1 MKHIMALNFQPA
13 KNNQDKIIKFGGE
26 EIRLTVLGCNFDP
39 ELMMEIVKRYDGE
52 VDVFAL
58 SGVPPRIKLGKRH
71 QAHPITQT
79 LLDLPKESIILDGT
93 VFKEAYWPWAL
104 REFFKT
110 SPHTFRQKQI
120 GFISGV
126 IELPLVQALEDI
138 NPRLVFADPYVHLS
152 IPKVLKGTKE
162 LNEYVKKLIPFLK
175 RIKIDASKSHIT
187 REKIENHPNMDDF
200 RKSQI
205 FIGNASI
212 YETINVDFMKGKTVV
227 VDYLPPNLERRF
239 REAEVGEIVSFI
251 PRDFDNHIINFS
263 IAEAI
268 LLCLKDDRIPLNTED
283 ILQWF
288 EKLNLKPETITISP
302 VKSEG
307 PQKFAF
313 IIHPLSTRDIFR
325 VPGLKLLLPIQ
336 KYLEK
341 PVENLMTKIPGSYY
355 GKITGIKSEE
365 NGKEIEGLI
374 YVVMDT
380 PKKLLEQ
387 DPEIVYAKLVKLC
400 EDASQNEAAII
411 GLGAYT
417 KIVGDAGVTVNNLSP
432 IPVTTG
438 NSLSASSTLW
448 AAKEACRKMGFLK
461 WSGIKGDLVQNRA
474 MVVGATGSIG
484 SVSAKLLAQ
493 SYKEVVIMAPRTHKL
508 LELKDEIKKIA
519 PNCEVIITTDP
530 NQHTPFCDLVITTTS
545 NQGERVLDIMK
556 VRPGC
561 VICDVSR
568 PFDIS
573 EEDAMKRPDVLVI
586 ASGEVELPGNPYLNC
601 DIGLEGNVVYACL
614 AETALLLLEGRIEP
628 FTLSREI
635 SYQNVK
641 DIYKM
646 AIKHGVRL
654 AQIMGPQGEIT
665 EEEMALCRE
674 HAIKK
679 RLEMG
684 ID

>member
-1 MKHIMALNFQPA
+1 MKHIMALNFNHA
-13 KNNQDKIIKFGGE
+13 KNNRDQIIQFNGVD
-26 EIRLTVLGCNFDP
+26 IRLTILGCNFNPD
-39 ELMMEIVKRYDGE
+39 LMADIIKRYDGE
-52 VDVFAL
+52 VDVFAI
-58 SGVPPRIKLGKRH
+58 SGVPPRIKLGKKY
-71 QAHPITQT
+71 QTHPATQR

-93 VFKEAYWPWAL
+93 IFKEAYWPWAL

-110 SPHTFRQKQI
+110 SPQTFRQKQI
-120 GFISGV
+120 GFVSGL

-138 NPRLVFADPYVHLS
+138 NPRLVFADPYVHLN
-152 IPKVLKGTKE
+152 IPQILKGTKE
-162 LNEYVKKLIPFLK
+162 LNEYVKKLVPLLK
-175 RIKIDASKSHIT
+175 KVTIDVNKSHHKKS
-187 REKIENHPNMDDF
+187 RIENQPNLDDF

-227 VDYLPPNLERRF
+227 VDYLPPNLKKRF
-239 REAEVGEIVSFI
+239 EDAQVAEIVSFI
-251 PRDFDNHIINFS
+251 PSNFDNSFINFS

-268 LLCLKDDRIPLNTED
+268 LLCLKDDFVPLNTEE

-288 EKLNLKPETITISP
+288 EKLSLIPEIIPVSP
-302 VKSEG
+302 TEKSANK
-307 PQKFAF
+307 KFAF
-313 IIHPLSTRDIFR
+313 IIHPLSTNDIFL
-325 VPGLKLLLPIQ
+325 VPGLKLLKPVQ
-336 KYLEK
+336 QFLEK
-341 PVENLMTKIPGSYY
+341 PLENLLTKIPGAYY
-355 GKITGIKSEE
+355 GKISGIISEH
-365 NGKEIEGLI
+365 NQKEIEGLI

-380 PKKLLEQ
+380 PKKLMSQE
-387 DPEIVYAKLVKLC
+387 PEIVYSKLVSLC
-400 EDASQNEAAII
+400 ETAAENEAVII

-438 NSLSASSTLW
+438 NSLSASATLW
-448 AAKEACRKMGFLK
+448 AAKIACQKMGF
-461 WSGIKGDLVQNRA
+461 VQPISPNSKILNNRV
-474 MVVGATGSIG
+474 MIVGATGSIG
-484 SVSAKLLAQ
+484 SVSAKLLSQ

-508 LELKDEIKKIA
+508 LELKEEIKKLS
-519 PNCEVIITTDP
+519 PHCEVFITTDP
-530 NQHTPFCDLVITTTS
+530 NLHSPLCDLIITTTS
-545 NQGERVLDIMK
+545 NQGEAVLDIMK

-573 EEDAMKRPDVLVI
+573 PEDALKRPDVLVI
-586 ASGEVELPGNPYLNC
+586 ASGEVELPGTPNLNC

-614 AETALLLLEGRIEP
+614 AETALLLMEGRIEP

-646 AIKHGVRL
+646 ALKHGVRL

-665 EEEMALCRE
+665 DQEIALCRE
-674 HAIKK
+674 HALASRKD
-679 RLEMG
+679 M
-684 ID
+684 